1 MEGVIDHHMRYILS
15 EVGGIDLCVTE
26 FIRIND
32 HTLPRRIFLKYCP
45 ELATGEDKLE
55 HTTRLPTRVQLLGS
69 DPKAIALNARKA
81 ARLGAPA
88 VDLNFGCPAK
98 TVNRNRGGACLLDE
112 TDLIYEIVSRT
123 RELVPTETPVTVKIR
138 LGYNERDSYLK
149 NAEAIDKAGANELV
163 VHARSKND
171 GYNPPA
177 YWSTIKEITQHVDIP
192 VIANGEIWNVSDYL
206 KCKGQS
212 GCDNLMLGR
221 GILAKPD
228 LAVAIKHHNAGQ
240 PYSEKTWSEIAKL
253 VLDFFELTCHHYHKK
268 HMGNRVKQW
277 LFYLQ
282 RNYTGAQAT
291 FEKIK
296 RSKDYEFIHSTLLN
310 EIQI

>member
-1 MEGVIDHHMRYILS
+1 MEGVIDHHMRYILG

-45 ELATGEDKLE
+45 ELKNNRNKQQY
-55 HTTRLPTRVQLLGS
+55 TTHLPTRVQLLGS
-69 DPKAIALNARKA
+69 NPMAIALNAKKA
-81 ARLGAPA
+81 AQLGAPA
-88 VDLNFGCPAK
+88 IDLNFGCPAK

-112 TDLIYEIVSRT
+112 TDLIYEIVART
-123 RELVPTETPVTVKIR
+123 RELVPAETPVTVKIR
-138 LGYNERDSYLK
+138 LGYNERDSYLR
-149 NAEAIDKAGANELV
+149 NAEAINKAGASELV
-163 VHARSKND
+163 VHARSKMD

-177 YWSTIKEITQHVDIP
+177 YWSTIKEINQHIDIP
-192 VIANGEIWNVSDYL
+192 VIANGEIWNVEDYL
-206 KCKGQS
+206 NCAKQS

-228 LAVAIKHHNAGQ
+228 LALAIKNHHQGKE
-240 PYSEKTWSEIAKL
+240 YSEKTWPSIAKL
-253 VLDFFELTCHHYHKK
+253 ALNFFELTCHHYHPK

-277 LFYLQ
+277 FFYLQ
-282 RNYTGAQAT
+282 KNYPEAQRT

-296 RSKDYEFIHSTLLN
+296 RSKDYHFIQAALAEQTD
-310 EIQI
+310 I